1 MLKLQES
8 PLHCGPDQPRIQ
20 TGVLDH
26 SLVCLLIRLHRS
38 LVPSLAHFAHSLARG
53 TENDCMAILSVFF
66 SIFDHSV
73 RLDKKIFARLPLIEF
88 GELEKFSR

>member
-1 MLKLQES
+1 MGQKSQES
-8 PLHCGPDQPRIQ
+8 GRKYWAARL
-20 TGVLDH
+20 
-26 SLVCLLIRLHRS
+26 SIRSFART
-38 LVPSLAHFAHSLARG
+38 AHFAHFLARG